1 MPINTNT
8 YVSRLQVRPD
18 DIDMFGHVHS
28 SRYVDYVLAAR
39 FDQMERCYGMKMQVF
54 LERGYGWVLVST
66 EINFKRALGLGEHFD
81 VETRIVSLLKNTV
94 EVHYRILTTTGKESC
109 TGWARYAFY
118 NLRSKKSE
126 AIPDWVIEQY
136 SI

>member
-28 SRYVDYVLAAR
+28 SKYVDYVLAAR
-39 FDQMERCYGMKMQVF
+39 FDQMERCYGMKMQSF
-54 LERGYGWVLVST
+54 LDRGYGWVLVST
-66 EINFKRALGLGEHFD
+66 EINYKRALSLGDHFD
-81 VETRIVSLLKNTV
+81 VETRIEAIQKNTV
-94 EVHYRILTTTGKESC
+94 DVHYRILTLKGKESC

-118 NLRSKKSE
+118 NLKNKKSE

-136 SI
+136 SM